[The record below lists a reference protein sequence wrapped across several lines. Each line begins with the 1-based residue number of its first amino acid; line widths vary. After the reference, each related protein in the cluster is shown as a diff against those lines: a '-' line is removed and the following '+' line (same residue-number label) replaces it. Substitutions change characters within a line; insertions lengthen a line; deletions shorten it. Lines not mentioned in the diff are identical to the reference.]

1 MAGIESSPSEEES
14 IQQLVQVAIAQPNA
28 ALDLL
33 LLNHNCLPLLSL
45 VPNRSCLA
53 IIEVGGENED
63 SLKALA
69 RAKSKLATAVLPQ
82 LGQLLTLTQAAP
94 MGQQLPTEG
103 EPIGHFL
110 RKISPEVFQ
119 QITKYQMAQIS
130 LVDRDVMEAI
140 VGLFIDSGIAHA
152 KNYPQSFDIGEITKE
167 LFRLKLIRPEFLASL
182 CHKCGTFRF
191 VVSSYAMEGD
201 TCAFCHERHLFVRIY
216 VLDEAFNRLK
226 SENRDLPLFL
236 KKYIETVS
244 SAVLRVEMSKK
255 IDGGQKGDVDVYVDE
270 TRLGIEC
277 KVFVHPSVPGTKLDS
292 IAGEIAA
299 QLSNYSDAG
308 VLRALVVTNLTEDDA
323 TQLGSKV
330 GGLLL
335 AKKVRFETL
344 KILHRPFENLL
355 KVLNEEIRLGM
366 H

>member
-1 MAGIESSPSEEES
+1 MPDIECSPSEEES
-14 IQQLVQVAIAQPNA
+14 IERLLEVAIAQPNA
-28 ALDLL
+28 ALDIL

-53 IIEVGGENED
+53 IIEVGGENQD

-82 LGQLLTLTQAAP
+82 LGQLLSLTQAAA
-94 MGQQLPTEG
+94 MGQQLPREA
-103 EPIGHFL
+103 EPIGDFL

-130 LVDRDVMEAI
+130 LVDRDIMEAI

-152 KNYPQSFDIGEITKE
+152 RSYPQSFDIGEITKE
-167 LFRLKLIRPEFLASL
+167 LLRLKLVRPEFLASL
-182 CHKCGTFRF
+182 CHKCGTFRL
-191 VVSSYAMEGD
+191 VVSSYAMERD
-201 TCAFCHERHLFVRIY
+201 TCAFCHEHHLFVRIY
-216 VLDEAFNRLK
+216 VLDESFNRLK

-236 KKYIETVS
+236 KKYLETVS
-244 SAVLRVEMSKK
+244 SGVLHAEISKK
-255 IDGGQKGDVDVYVDE
+255 IDGGQKGDIDVYVDK
-270 TRLGIEC
+270 TKLGIEC

-292 IAGEIAA
+292 IGGDIAA

-323 TQLGSKV
+323 TQLASKV
-330 GGLLL
+330 AQLLL
-335 AKKVRFETL
+335 AKKVRFDTL
-344 KILHRPFENLL
+344 KILPRSFENLL
-355 KVLNEEIRLGM
+355 KVLKEQIRLGM